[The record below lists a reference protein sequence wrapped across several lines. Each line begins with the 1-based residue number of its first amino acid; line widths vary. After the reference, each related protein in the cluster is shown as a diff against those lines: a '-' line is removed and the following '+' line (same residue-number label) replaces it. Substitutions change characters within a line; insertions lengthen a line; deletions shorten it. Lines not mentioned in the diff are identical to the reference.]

1 MTMPNAKKILPQQSR
16 FCFQAGQSSIEYSVV
31 CAALALALGVGM
43 IDDTSVL
50 WQLIHAFQT
59 AYQNFS
65 YAISLPT

>member
-1 MTMPNAKKILPQQSR
+1 MTSIQTKTISSR
-16 FCFQAGQSSIEYSVV
+16 LVRICFQTGQSSIEYSVV